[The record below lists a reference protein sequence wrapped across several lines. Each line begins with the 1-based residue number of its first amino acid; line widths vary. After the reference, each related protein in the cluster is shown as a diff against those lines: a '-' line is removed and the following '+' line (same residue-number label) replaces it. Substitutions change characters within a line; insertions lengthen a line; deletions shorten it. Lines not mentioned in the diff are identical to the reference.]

1 MRVAR
6 KPVDTIYARSVIG
19 LFWLLLSALLVVL
32 FTSSANAQQKY
43 KQLPFAE
50 AYRLVEQE
58 GAESATTRRQNKA
71 IYSAIKNGNK
81 AASDAI
87 ESGNPELATTFFKEY
102 ILPSMTRTNSKS
114 LSTLGARRE
123 EFIGDF
129 LSNKTTGAARA
140 AFVNTVVQA
149 MGSLAGAEDFHP
161 AARIN
166 AVYVLGLLD
175 SQAGDRDTA
184 PTPASAAFSSLVQ
197 IFTGD
202 SFPESLKVAAAAGI
216 DRQLQLARA
225 GNASALG
232 GGDISKAASQALAI
246 VNGTASGQEKWNEDL
261 NYWLKKRSAKI
272 LGLIGQ
278 PGTDGEVV
286 KALIKLLQLEESK
299 QLWLAYESM
308 SALGNIDL
316 STADAALTSQASVA
330 VAQFLSRALETQAV
344 TAQSLLDS
352 LVYYNILLEDL
363 DLTEKGNDYSEQP
376 LTSFKGATN
385 RRRAKKREPSGG
397 GMDMDMMD
405 MDMMDMD
412 MMDMDMMDMDLG
424 GAAPRARRRPGTPKV
439 EIPTYQLNRIRSM
452 VKALAYGGKR
462 TLSQGP
468 KSLQNAGGD
477 QDKAMITD
485 VVSELNKVIADSDV
499 GIVDLANPPEDDDD
513 LDEDPPGN
521 TEQMIELCS
530 RASSRL
536 SAIIRANAPAGD
548 DAVDAANGSA
558 VSTDQPNF

>member
-1 MRVAR
+1 M
-6 KPVDTIYARSVIG
+6 
-19 LFWLLLSALLVVL
+19 FWLTLSVLLVALL
-32 FTSSANAQQKY
+32 TSSANAQQQY

-58 GAESATTRRQNKA
+58 GAESATTRRENKE

-81 AASDAI
+81 TASDAI
-87 ESGNPELATTFFKEY
+87 ESGNPDLATTFFKEY

-114 LSTLGARRE
+114 LSTLGERRE
-123 EFIGDF
+123 EFIDDF

-140 AFVNTVVQA
+140 AFVNTVVQS
-149 MGSLAGAEDFHP
+149 MQSLAGANDFHP

-175 SQAGDRDTA
+175 SQAGGRNTA

-197 IFTGD
+197 IFT
-202 SFPESLKVAAAAGI
+202 SEQLPESLKVAAAAGI

-232 GGDISKAASQALAI
+232 GGDIGQAASQALAI
-246 VNGTASGQEKWNEDL
+246 VNGTASGQDKWNEDL
-261 NYWLKKRSAKI
+261 SYWLKKRSTKI

-278 PGTDGEVV
+278 AGNDGEVV
-286 KALIKLLQLEESK
+286 KAMIRLLRLEESR
-299 QLWLAYESM
+299 QLWLAYEAM
-308 SALGNIDL
+308 SSLGNIDL

-330 VAQFLSRALETQAV
+330 VTQFLSRALETQAV
-344 TAQSLLDS
+344 TAQSLLDA

-363 DLTEKGNDYSEQP
+363 DLTLKGNDYSEQK
-376 LTSFKGATN
+376 LTSFKSATN
-385 RRRAKKREPSGG
+385 RRAATKSRGSDRG
-397 GMDMDMMD
+397 GMDME
-405 MDMMDMD
+405 MDMMGGMD
-412 MMDMDMMDMDLG
+412 MEMDMEMGMDMGGGRG
-424 GAAPRARRRPGTPKV
+424 GAAPRANRLPGAPKV
-439 EIPTYQLNRIRSM
+439 ELPTYQLNRIRSM

-462 TLSQGP
+462 MLSQGP
-468 KSLQNAGGD
+468 KSLQNVGGEK
-477 QDKAMITD
+477 DKAMLAD

-499 GIVDLANPPEDDDD
+499 GIVDLANPPEDEED
-513 LDEDPPGN
+513 LDEDPPSN

-536 SAIIRANAPAGD
+536 SAIIRANAPAG
-548 DAVDAANGSA
+548 ADAADAAEGSA